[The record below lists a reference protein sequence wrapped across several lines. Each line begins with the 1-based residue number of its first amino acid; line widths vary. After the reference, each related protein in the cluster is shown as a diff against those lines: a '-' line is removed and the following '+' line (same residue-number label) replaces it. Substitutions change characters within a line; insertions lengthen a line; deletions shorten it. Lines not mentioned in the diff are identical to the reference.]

1 MIYGLGMQE
10 LLIILAI
17 VMLLFGGK
25 KLPEVGRNLGKAIRG
40 FKESEEETLKE
51 LKREGKETKVEE
63 TAPSAD
69 VSTDLSAEADEAKV
83 ETDEAKAE
91 ASPSAPT
98 FAEATADKKATGDEP
113 EDKSEPETAETAEQI
128 GEEKVGE
135 GTGEE
140 GADKPA

>member
-10 LLIILAI
+10 LLVILAI

-40 FKESEEETLKE
+40 FKQAEDETMKE

-63 TAPSAD
+63 PASAAD

-83 ETDEAKAE
+83 EADEAKE
-91 ASPSAPT
+91 
-98 FAEATADKKATGDEP
+98 EAT

>member
-10 LLIILAI
+10 LLVILAI

-91 ASPSAPT
+91 ASPSA
-98 FAEATADKKATGDEP
+98 KATGDEP